1 MTKVVVIQAA
11 SFPFEAMKSID
22 KACEILKK
30 VASNGAKIAV
40 FPEAF
45 IGGYPK
51 GSHFGSVVGNRSMDG
66 RKLYQKYVEG
76 AVSLD
81 GPEMARLAKAVTET
95 GVHTV
100 IGIIEKYGRT
110 LYCTCVTLAPETGV
124 AGIHRKL
131 MPTGQERLIWGFGDG
146 STIETVDSPYGRIGN
161 VICWENYMPALR
173 QAMYAQG
180 TEIYCAPTADD
191 RKTWA
196 SSMIHIAVE
205 GRVFVL
211 SSCQVTKLSD
221 YPDYFQEQFIMK
233 DHQEDDY
240 LMHGG
245 SMIVNP
251 YGEVLAGPVYD
262 EEVELYADIDL
273 SMIQQTN
280 LDYDVCGHYSR
291 PDVFNLQVDTVPKSA
306 VEFLNA
312 TN

>member
-1 MTKVVVIQAA
+1 
-11 SFPFEAMKSID
+11 
-22 KACEILKK
+22 
-30 VASNGAKIAV
+30 
-40 FPEAF
+40 
-45 IGGYPK
+45 
-51 GSHFGSVVGNRSMDG
+51 
-66 RKLYQKYVEG
+66 
-76 AVSLD
+76 
-81 GPEMARLAKAVTET
+81 
-95 GVHTV
+95 
-100 IGIIEKYGRT
+100 
-110 LYCTCVTLAPETGV
+110 VTLAPETGV

-146 STIETVDSPYGRIGN
+146 STIETVDSPYGRIGS

-291 PDVFNLQVDTVPKSA
+291 PDVFNLQVDTAPKSA
-306 VEFLNA
+306 VEFLNS
-312 TN
+312 N